1 MKPLLLAATFTYNS
15 MVLPKREFGRWLR
28 HELTCC
34 GPVYVK
40 FGQFVA
46 SRRDFFPYH
55 ITKELAN
62 LHDNVDPMAFEDII
76 HVLQQE
82 NVTCLENMNPQPIS
96 VASIGQVHT
105 ATIKDVRVCVKIQKP
120 QVDEQIEDDLSA
132 LTTTLGV
139 AFTLFPNSRKL
150 SDMCDLLS
158 QCTQTLERE
167 LDYTTEANNLSEMR
181 EYMRECDIIVP
192 RVVRSK
198 STSRVLIMEY
208 IDANKLATCQEG
220 ERVARTLSKGVA
232 VVAIKYGY
240 IHGDLHQGN
249 IGFIGDKV
257 VLYDCG
263 SVIRIDKTIVRELCS
278 ALIVRDVDIIV
289 STLVGNNLVALDV
302 SNKELALDKL
312 RAFVTHVT
320 TYTQHLNIQTLIRD
334 ISDDRFLN
342 SGPMMFRTNADLLV
356 LSRTF
361 GLLEGSCKQLYPQFT
376 YDQVFLDVVTQADVM
391 VLIDPRA
398 IFRRGLYDVYSIVKI
413 P

>member
-1 MKPLLLAATFTYNS
+1 
-15 MVLPKREFGRWLR
+15 
-28 HELTCC
+28 
-34 GPVYVK
+34 
-40 FGQFVA
+40 
-46 SRRDFFPYH
+46 
-55 ITKELAN
+55 
-62 LHDNVDPMAFEDII
+62 
-76 HVLQQE
+76 
-82 NVTCLENMNPQPIS
+82 MNPQPIS

-105 ATIKDVRVCVKIQKP
+105 ATIQDVRVCVKIQKP